1 MRALIIIGVCVVAL
15 FLFFGNNPIRD
26 YQNKTREEMK
36 KYGDDPLT
44 IATTYYIEQK
54 EKEGSGA
61 TFGFGGGSQPVGTPS
76 ENDLKRSMLNS
87 GQITEKDPVNPMNP
101 VNPNAQPDYVNPSLI
116 TAKVAQPDDSLPED
130 IAISAGPARVDPVT
144 NTQQSAGIK
153 GYYPPVVEQGNP
165 VVAMNQQLAPPPASN
180 VPKLRTGQAI
190 AFDGEF
196 VYLLDQYGVKSII
209 PDGQYSLMDG
219 SQMVVVNGKRMLQ

>member
-1 MRALIIIGVCVVAL
+1 MRILIIIGLCGVAL
-15 FLFFGNNPIRD
+15 FLFFGSNPLRD
-26 YQNKTREEMK
+26 YQNQTREAMK

-76 ENDLKRSMLNS
+76 ENELQRSMLNS
-87 GQITEKDPVNPMNP
+87 GQVTEKAPVNPMIP
-101 VNPNAQPDYVNPSLI
+101 ASPNTPPDYGNPSLI
-116 TAKVAQPDDSLPED
+116 TAKVAQPDASLPED
-130 IAISAGPARVDPVT
+130 IAISAEPARVDPVT
-144 NTQQSAGIK
+144 NTQQSGGIRD
-153 GYYPPVVEQGNP
+153 YYPPVVERGNP
-165 VVAMNQQLAPPPASN
+165 VVAMNQQLAPPPANN

-209 PDGQYSLMDG
+209 PDGQYNLMDG